1 MVIESCRQLQR
12 GMGKMGQFLFVP
24 EPFLFISKWFQIK
37 SCILFCVYGI
47 DVAKLYEI
55 IVESCGN

>member
-24 EPFLFISKWFQIK
+24 EH
-37 SCILFCVYGI
+37 SCLSLSGFRSRAASYFVFMGLMWRSYMR
-47 DVAKLYEI
+47 
-55 IVESCGN
+55 